1 MTIFF
6 TIISFV
12 FALGLLIVFHELGHY
27 FIARLCNVKVLR
39 FSVGFGRPLITKY
52 WGKDKTEWVLAAIPL
67 GGYVKMLD
75 EREGK
80 VAPEDLSRSFNHMTV
95 FRRFAIVSA
104 GPIANFLLA
113 ILLYCFLFMYGVSGM
128 KPILGQITPDSPAAI
143 ANFKAGETLVK
154 IGDELVSTW
163 QDARWALLSKAVD
176 RTPTLIVETRSIEK
190 QVVSRELDLSK
201 LNAND
206 LDDNF
211 LKKIGLN
218 VYKPKIR
225 PIIAQVIPNGAGDN
239 AGLLIND
246 EILSINE
253 KEIVEWQDLVQK
265 IQDSP
270 GTVLLM
276 KIRRNNT
283 KIDIKIVPEVA
294 TQVGKEI
301 GKIGIAPKID
311 HSKLEDLLVEVSY
324 PTNIAMVKAI
334 NKTWETSVFTLQML
348 WKMVMGEVSIKNIS
362 GPITIADYAGK
373 SAQMGIASYL
383 GFLALISIS
392 LGVLNLLPIPLLDGG
407 HLMYYVVE
415 IIKGTPLSEKSM
427 AIGQKMG
434 MMMLFTLMVFAIYND
449 INRLI
454 PTLKK

>member
-6 TIISFV
+6 TIISFI
-12 FALGLLIVFHELGHY
+12 FALGLIIVFHELGHY
-27 FIARLCNVKVLR
+27 FVARLCNVKVLR
-39 FSVGFGRPLITKY
+39 FSVGFGRPLIKRY
-52 WGKDKTEWVLAAIPL
+52 WGRDQTEWVIAAIPL

-80 VAPEDLSRSFNHMTV
+80 VAPEDLSRSFNRMTV

-206 LDDNF
+206 LDNNF

-225 PIIAQVIPNGAGDN
+225 PIIAQVITNGAGDN

-283 KIDIKIVPEVA
+283 KIDVKIVPEVA

-454 PTLKK
+454 PT

>member
-1 MTIFF
+1 MTIFL
-6 TIISFV
+6 TIIAFI
-12 FALGLLIVFHELGHY
+12 FALGLLIVFHEFGHY
-27 FIARLCNVKVLR
+27 LVARLCNVKVLR
-39 FSVGFGRPLITKY
+39 FSVGFGRPLIRKY
-52 WGKDKTEWVLAAIPL
+52 WGRDQTEWVIAAIPI

-80 VAPEDLSRSFNHMTV
+80 VAPEDLSRSFNRMTV
-95 FRRFAIVSA
+95 SRRFAIVSA

-113 ILLYCFLFMYGVSGM
+113 ILLYCLLFMHGVSGM
-128 KPILGQITPDSPAAI
+128 KPTLGIITPDSPAAI
-143 ANFKAGETLVK
+143 ANFEAGETIVK

-163 QDARWALLSKAVD
+163 QDARWTLLSKAIE
-176 RTPTLIVETRSIEK
+176 RTPALTVEILSKDK
-190 QVVSRELDLSK
+190 QVAWRELDLSK

-206 LDDNF
+206 LDADF

-218 VYKPKIR
+218 VYQPKIK
-225 PIIAQVIPNGAGDN
+225 PVIAQVIPYGIADR

-246 EILSINE
+246 EILSVNE
-253 KEIVEWQDLVQK
+253 KEIAQWKDLVQQIQNNPGNLLVMK
-265 IQDSP
+265 IQ
-270 GTVLLM
+270 
-276 KIRRNNT
+276 RNNT
-283 KIDIKIVPEVA
+283 KVSVKIIPEA
-294 TQVGKEI
+294 TTQNGKQI
-301 GKIGIAPKID
+301 GKIGIGPKID
-311 HSKLEDLLVEVSY
+311 HSEFKDLLVEVSY
-324 PTNIAMVKAI
+324 PASTAMAKAI

-348 WKMVMGEVSIKNIS
+348 WKMVMGEVSFKNIS

-415 IIKGTPLSEKSM
+415 IIKGSPLSERAM
-427 AIGQKMG
+427 EIGQQMG
-434 MMMLFTLMVFAIYND
+434 MMMLFTLMAFAIYND

-454 PTLKK
+454 SI

>member
-1 MTIFF
+1 MTLLF

-12 FALGLLIVFHELGHY
+12 FALGLLITFHELGHY
-27 FIARLCNVKVLR
+27 FVARLCNVKVLR
-39 FSVGFGRPLITKY
+39 FSVGFGRPLIKRY
-52 WGKDKTEWVLAAIPL
+52 WGRDQTEWVIAAIPL

-80 VAPEDLSRSFNHMTV
+80 VAPEDLSRSFNRMTV
-95 FRRFAIVSA
+95 SRRFAIVSA

-128 KPILGQITPDSPAAI
+128 KPILGQITPNSPAAI
-143 ANFKAGETLVK
+143 ANFEAGETLVK
-154 IGDELVSTW
+154 IGDEVVSSW
-163 QDARWALLSKAVD
+163 QDARWELLSKAVD
-176 RTPTLIVETRSIEK
+176 RTPTLIVETRNKEQQI
-190 QVVSRELDLSK
+190 VSRELDLSK
-201 LNAND
+201 LDAND
-206 LDDNF
+206 LDADF

-218 VYKPKIR
+218 VYQPKIK
-225 PIIAQVIPNGAGDN
+225 PIIAQVIPNGAGDR

-253 KEIVEWQDLVQK
+253 KEIVEWKDLVQK
-265 IQDSP
+265 IQNSP
-270 GTVLLM
+270 ETVLAM
-276 KIRRNNT
+276 EIRRNNT
-283 KIDIKIVPEVA
+283 KVNVKIIPEVT
-294 TQVGKEI
+294 TQNGKKI

-311 HSKLEDLLVEVSY
+311 RSKFKDLLIEVSY
-324 PTNIAMVKAI
+324 SPSTAMAKAI

-348 WKMVMGEVSIKNIS
+348 WKMVMGEVSLKNIS

-373 SAQMGIASYL
+373 SAEMGIASYL

-392 LGVLNLLPIPLLDGG
+392 IGVLNLLPIPLLDGG

-415 IIKGTPLSEKSM
+415 IIKGTPLSERSM
-427 AIGQKMG
+427 AIGQQMG
-434 MMMLFTLMVFAIYND
+434 MMMLFTLMIFAIYND

-454 PTLKK
+454 ST